1 MHKWV
6 TIIIA
11 LAAFYY
17 CKCQNETDK
26 SQCTN
31 QTVSSSYSSCNDIGS
46 NFTVKTYACCW
57 VEKKEEGKEKKNQS
71 CLYLKFDLTIIEEK
85 KTELENQNNT
95 DVIIFCSKYFLS
107 LGLLFVLV
115 ILIL

>member
-1 MHKWV
+1 MNKCV

-17 CKCQNETDK
+17 CECQDTDEKKCTD
-26 SQCTN
+26 

-46 NFTVKTYACCW
+46 IFVEKTYACCW
-57 VEKKEEGKEKKNQS
+57 VEKKEEGKDKKTQS
-71 CLYLKFDLTIIEEK
+71 CLYVKFDLTSIEAK
-85 KTELENQNNT
+85 QTELEAQKNT
-95 DVIIFCSKYFLS
+95 NVIIFCSKYFLS